1 LSKAKILR
9 DQSITE
15 FGMPSLE
22 HEPRGSTQGRDFNQ
36 DVAAIERSAYE
47 KGFSAGE
54 QAGYAVGEKKALMLV
69 ERLETILSELKE
81 LKKRVL
87 TGLQPQVFDLS
98 VAMARKILRDE
109 IRQNP
114 EVTINLI
121 KAAMEKMERTG
132 TITIKINPA
141 LRELISKHK
150 PGLLAIHPEIR
161 FDTDPSI
168 PLAGP
173 LVVGPEEEVITD
185 VESQLTNLL
194 EDLGEGLGNSNTSE
208 IHKQA

>member
-1 LSKAKILR
+1 MSKAKILR

-22 HEPRGSTQGRDFNQ
+22 HKQAGGTAERNFNQ
-36 DVAAIERSAYE
+36 DTAAIERAAYE

-54 QAGYAVGEKKALMLV
+54 EAGYVVGEEKALMLL
-69 ERLETILSELKE
+69 ERLDIILTEMKD
-81 LKKRVL
+81 LKKKIL
-87 TGLQPQVFDLS
+87 AEMQPQVFTLS

-114 EVTINLI
+114 EVIINLI
-121 KAAMEKMERTG
+121 KAAMEKIEKTG

-141 LRELISKHK
+141 LKGLISDHK
-150 PGLLAIHPEIR
+150 PELFAIHPEIR

-168 PLAGP
+168 PPASP

-185 VESQLTNLL
+185 FESQLTNLV
-194 EDLGEGLGNSNTSE
+194 EDLGEEIGNSND
-208 IHKQA
+208 

>member
-1 LSKAKILR
+1 LSKAKVLR

-22 HEPRGSTQGRDFNQ
+22 HKHPGAILEKNFNQ
-36 DVAAIERSAYE
+36 DIAVIERTAYE

-54 QAGYAVGEKKALMLV
+54 EAGYVVGEEKALMLL
-69 ERLETILSELKE
+69 ERLEGIFTEMKE
-81 LKKRVL
+81 LKKKVL
-87 TGLQPQVFDLS
+87 TEVQPQVFALS
-98 VAMARKILRDE
+98 MAMARKILRDE

-114 EVTINLI
+114 EVIINLI
-121 KAAMEKMERTG
+121 KAAMEKIERTG

-141 LRELISKHK
+141 LKELISDHK
-150 PGLLAIHPEIR
+150 PELLAIHPEIR

-185 VESQLTNLL
+185 FESQLTNLL
-194 EDLGEGLGNSNTSE
+194 EDLGEDIGNNN
-208 IHKQA
+208 A

>member
-1 LSKAKILR
+1 MSKAKVLR

-22 HEPRGSTQGRDFNQ
+22 HKHPGGTADRNFNQ
-36 DVAAIERSAYE
+36 DIAAIERTAYE
-47 KGFSAGE
+47 NGFSAGE
-54 QAGYAVGEKKALMLV
+54 QAGYVVGEEKALMLL
-69 ERLETILSELKE
+69 ERLETILTEMKD
-81 LKKRVL
+81 LKKKVL
-87 TGLQPQVFDLS
+87 TEVQPQVLALS

-114 EVTINLI
+114 EAIINLI
-121 KAAMEKMERTG
+121 KAAMGKMEKTG

-141 LRELISKHK
+141 LKELISNHK
-150 PGLLAIHPEIR
+150 PELLAIHPEIR

-168 PLAGP
+168 PPAGP

-185 VESQLTNLL
+185 FGSQLTNLL
-194 EDLGEGLGNSNTSE
+194 EDLGEEIGNNN
-208 IHKQA
+208 A